1 MNKQNI
7 ELLFQNYIDNFDY
20 LNDPNGGYE
29 TYKWEAIEQVQKV
42 WDLAAPDL
50 SGMIKQAFSKTYNLI
65 NNRIVSPGNGLA
77 LLAKEEPEAVRKA
90 LEDLLSET
98 ADVDEKQSNIL
109 SFVDTINVM
118 LEKHYP
124 GKWKYTHDVRVAIT
138 YLALIV
144 PSENYLFKSTP
155 AHYFARWMGFDTDL
169 GYGADFKLK
178 YYYRM
183 CDELLA
189 DVNACPELLKKDAE
203 RKCSWRDPSKHVLVT
218 DLIYCF
224 GVYPV
229 MRAGLNEPPTLRKK
243 KNSAEAQQAERAKR
257 AEELQARLNQMQDE
271 IDAIQ
276 EEIDALPIVDL
287 TGKTVQTKL
296 YGPVTVELHEGS
308 YLSFTAEGK
317 KREFALPG
325 CVVNGFVIPEDQV
338 VVERYRKEAELQEKI
353 QKLNSEQRL
362 VNLEYGKY

>member
-1 MNKQNI
+1 MIKQNI
-7 ELLFQNYIDNFDY
+7 ELLFRNYIDNFDY

-42 WDLAAPDL
+42 WDLAASDL

-65 NNRIVSPGNGLA
+65 NNRIVSPGNGLV
-77 LLAKEEPEAVRKA
+77 LLAKEEPETVRKA
-90 LEDLLSET
+90 LEELLAET
-98 ADVDEKQSNIL
+98 DDVDEKQENIL
-109 SFVDTINVM
+109 RFVDAINAM

-124 GKWKYTHDVRVAIT
+124 GKWKYTHDMRVAIT
-138 YLALIV
+138 YLALII

-169 GYGADFKLK
+169 GYGTDFKLK
-178 YYYRM
+178 HYYQM

-189 DVNACPELLKKDAE
+189 EVNTCPELLAKDAE
-203 RKCSWRDPSKHVLVT
+203 RKSVWHDPSNHVLVT

-229 MRAGLNEPPTLRKK
+229 MRAGLNEPLSLRKK
-243 KNSAEAQQAERAKR
+243 KNSAEAQQAERARR

-271 IDAIQ
+271 IDALQ
-276 EEIDALPIVDL
+276 KEIDALPVVDL
-287 TGKTVQTKL
+287 TGKIVQTKL
-296 YGPVTVELHEGS
+296 YGPVTVELHEGG

-317 KREFALPG
+317 VREFALPG
-325 CVVNGFVIPEDQV
+325 CVINGFVIPEDQAA
-338 VVERYRKEAELQEKI
+338 VERYRKESELQEKI

-362 VNLEYGKY
+362 VNLEYRKY